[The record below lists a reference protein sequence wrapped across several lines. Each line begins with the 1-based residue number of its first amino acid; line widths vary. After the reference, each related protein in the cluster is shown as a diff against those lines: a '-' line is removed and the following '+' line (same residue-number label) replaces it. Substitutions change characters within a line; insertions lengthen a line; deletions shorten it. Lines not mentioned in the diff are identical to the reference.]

1 MLFMRQAQKSLL
13 RTRLRAF
20 AVTALMAMGVAVAT
34 DRVGTAEES
43 AAYTIE
49 VSDVTAKVA
58 STRLCTR
65 HCGRLP
71 HPSVL
76 QELLR
81 DQAFRGG

>member
-49 VSDVTAKVA
+49 VSDVTAKVGEHAVVHATLRTATA
-58 STRLCTR
+58 SFSPTRI
-65 HCGRLP
+65 
-71 HPSVL
+71 
-76 QELLR
+76 
-81 DQAFRGG
+81 A